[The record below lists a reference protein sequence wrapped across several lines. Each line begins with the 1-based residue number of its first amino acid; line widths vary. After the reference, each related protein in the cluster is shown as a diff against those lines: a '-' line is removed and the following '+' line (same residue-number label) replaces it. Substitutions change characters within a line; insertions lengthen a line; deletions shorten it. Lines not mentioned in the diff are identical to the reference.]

1 MDTTL
6 IVPGLHGSGPDHWQS
21 WFERRIPNCVRVVQS
36 DWASPNLPQ
45 WSARL
50 LRELNRASGRVWIV
64 AHSFGCLAAVQTA
77 ADYSERIAGLML
89 VAPADP
95 SRFDVQDD
103 IAERTLEVPSILVA
117 STNDRWMSFD
127 RAAAWAEA
135 WGSEL
140 LSLGTAGHVNVEAG
154 YGAWPRGLDIY
165 WSLRHA
171 APAERAPRPAH
182 DAFELGEF

>member
-21 WFERRIPNCVRVVQS
+21 WFERQIPNCVRVIQG
-36 DWASPNLPQ
+36 DWASPNLEQ
-45 WSARL
+45 WSGRL
-50 LRELNRASGRVWIV
+50 RRELNRASGRVWVV
-64 AHSFGCLAAVQTA
+64 AHSFGCLAAVHTG
-77 ADYSERIAGLML
+77 ADFSERIAGLML

-95 SRFDVQDD
+95 SRFDLQDL

-117 STNDRWMSFD
+117 STNDRSMSFD

-140 LSLGTAGHVNVEAG
+140 LSLGAAGHVNVEAG

-165 WSLRHA
+165 WSLRHV
-171 APAERAPRPAH
+171 APAERAPRLAH

>member
-21 WFERRIPNCVRVVQS
+21 WFERNISNCVRVVQS
-36 DWASPNLPQ
+36 DWKSPNLPQ
-45 WSARL
+45 WSSK
-50 LRELNRASGRVWIV
+50 LRRDLNRASGRVWIV
-64 AHSFGCLAAVQTA
+64 AHSFGCLAAVHTA
-77 ADYSERIAGLML
+77 HEYPERIAGLML

-95 SRFDVQDD
+95 SRFNLQND
-103 IAERTLEVPSILVA
+103 IAERLLDVPSVIAA

-140 LSLGTAGHVNVEAG
+140 LNLGAAGHVNVEAG

-165 WSLRHA
+165 WSMRNA
-171 APAERAPRPAH
+171 SSSERTPSSAH

>member
-21 WFERRIPNCVRVVQS
+21 WFERKIPNCVRVAQS
-36 DWASPNLPQ
+36 DWATPDLPQ
-45 WSARL
+45 WSARVR
-50 LRELNRASGRVWIV
+50 RELNRASGHVWIV
-64 AHSFGCLAAVQTA
+64 AHSFGCLASVHTA
-77 ADYSERIAGLML
+77 FDYGERTAGLML

-95 SRFDVQDD
+95 SRFDLQDA
-103 IAERTLEVPSILVA
+103 IADRALDVPSILVA
-117 STNDRWMSFD
+117 STNDPWMSFD

-140 LSLGTAGHVNVEAG
+140 LPLGTAGHVNVEAG
-154 YGAWPRGLDIY
+154 YGAWPRGLDFY
-165 WSLRHA
+165 WSLRNA
-171 APAERAPRPAH
+171 APAERAPRHAH